1 MLGHKGVRVRAPTI
15 TSILVLSLA
24 TTACFEEPIRE
35 RIHLTML
42 GGEATVLT
50 TVLEISPPG
59 FAGTNT
65 ELAGR
70 LDDARAELDGGWDR
84 WRPLYDRLE
93 PAAESYRLERVDG
106 LARRAVYSAVV
117 PDFGRVERFFG
128 SEGLSSVLVV
138 DGPIHELQLYPAGG
152 TRATWSQ
159 QQEVERAMDGWSA
172 AVAEYLAA
180 SIQLWAYLESRP
192 DRAVPCFSH
201 LFDSHG
207 PDSGP
212 LTEVEEGLVQN
223 AKDTME
229 TVADALMVPD
239 GAAYSP
245 NELSRLVYDPF
256 PTRLTVSIRGR
267 ILDVAG
273 FREGDGFVE
282 RLPVDLWQ
290 ALVSLEGRWLSPDP
304 VTAAVLPDAELPEID
319 PVAFAGLPRWHSE
332 PPGAAEVA
340 DGLTAQ
346 LVPPDVCAIQWTST
360 SVGIADL
367 EEGDPRRWIEAAEA
381 VIPR

>member
-1 MLGHKGVRVRAPTI
+1 
-15 TSILVLSLA
+15 
-24 TTACFEEPIRE
+24 
-35 RIHLTML
+35 
-42 GGEATVLT
+42 
-50 TVLEISPPG
+50 
-59 FAGTNT
+59 
-65 ELAGR
+65 
-70 LDDARAELDGGWDR
+70 
-84 WRPLYDRLE
+84 
-93 PAAESYRLERVDG
+93 
-106 LARRAVYSAVV
+106 
-117 PDFGRVERFFG
+117 
-128 SEGLSSVLVV
+128 VLVV

-212 LTEVEEGLVQN
+212 LTEVEEELVQN

-256 PTRLTVSIRGR
+256 PTQLTVSIRGR
-267 ILDVAG
+267 ILEVAG
-273 FREGDGFVE
+273 FLEREGLLQ
-282 RLPVDLWQ
+282 RPPVDLWQ
-290 ALVSLEGRWLSPDP
+290 ALISLEGRWLSPDP
-304 VTAAVLPDAELPEID
+304 VTTAVLPDAELPEVD
-319 PVAFAGLPRWHSE
+319 PVAFANRARWYST
-332 PPGAAEVA
+332 PPSAAGVA
-340 DGLTAQ
+340 DVLVAG
-346 LVPPDVCAIQWTST
+346 LVPPDVHAVRWTVVDAAIP
-360 SVGIADL
+360 DL
-367 EEGDPRRWIEAAEA
+367 EAGDPRGYIEAAEA
-381 VIPR
+381 GLLR